1 MYLVGDR
8 LRPAVEIV
16 CRNVM
21 DWLLFEV
28 ECMVQTSVM
37 FGERVVVDPD
47 WDQDL
52 SRDIVDYLLNSNP
65 LPDPCRMAVP
75 RKPFVM
81 PVMIANTS
89 VKLIKQE
96 VKDFVLT
103 TVIAHGEAQIG
114 IDEIRG
120 HIKLVFNRNFAHRD
134 TVLNRIID
142 EAIRE
147 LNEYETDSD
156 EEGLSTRS
164 AVPGVAPPSSPPLV
178 RIQVMDPAHD
188 TENGRKI
195 VGLLKEIF
203 EEGTGITD
211 VQVMQQL
218 QATVDLSA
226 FLKQLEDLDL
236 SFTDLIAFYRRAAL
250 EAADNEEQ
258 ALKRST
264 HYLPAL
270 ISGTDITDLMLTP
283 DEQKKCEE
291 LTKLVKLFPD
301 DSLEQATGV
310 SRIEVA
316 EELIETYNSQVF
328 ATESLFIKAVI
339 KKLFKSGLE
348 AKKMDAVTAKCLP
361 RFLLKAWRLLQRDE
375 AHRLKARDKTFS
387 TNKRVRIKREPEEET
402 QLDDSTIII
411 DLTDD
416 QKFKK
421 KGKKRK
427 KTVPATAAKKTKS
440 EPSHTIARES
450 VEPPVKEIEE
460 TPQEPT
466 PGQGQ
471 PATADPGRKRPSKPT
486 GTHC

>member
-16 CRNVM
+16 CKNVM

-52 SRDIVDYLLNSNP
+52 SKDIVDYLLSSNP

-120 HIKLVFNRNFAHRD
+120 HIKIVFNRNFDNRD

-142 EAIRE
+142 EAVRE
-147 LNEYETDSD
+147 INEYETDSD

-188 TENGRKI
+188 TETGRRI
-195 VGLLKEIF
+195 VNLLKEIF

-218 QATVDLSA
+218 QAKQDLST

-250 EAADNEEQ
+250 EAKDDEVQ
-258 ALKRST
+258 ALQRGSR
-264 HYLPAL
+264 YLPAM

-291 LTKLVKLFPD
+291 LTKLAKLFPD

-339 KKLFKSGLE
+339 KKLFQSGLE
-348 AKKMDAVTAKCLP
+348 TKKNGC
-361 RFLLKAWRLLQRDE
+361 
-375 AHRLKARDKTFS
+375 
-387 TNKRVRIKREPEEET
+387 
-402 QLDDSTIII
+402 
-411 DLTDD
+411 
-416 QKFKK
+416 
-421 KGKKRK
+421 
-427 KTVPATAAKKTKS
+427 
-440 EPSHTIARES
+440 SH
-450 VEPPVKEIEE
+450 
-460 TPQEPT
+460 
-466 PGQGQ
+466 
-471 PATADPGRKRPSKPT
+471 
-486 GTHC
+486 C